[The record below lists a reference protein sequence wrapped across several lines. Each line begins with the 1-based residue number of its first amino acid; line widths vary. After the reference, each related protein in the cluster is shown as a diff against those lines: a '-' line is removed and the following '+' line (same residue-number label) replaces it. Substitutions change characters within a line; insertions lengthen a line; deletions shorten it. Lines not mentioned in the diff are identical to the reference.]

1 MLSYSS
7 KDAAASFSSG
17 DIGLTLLGHVPGIA
31 YAWYIVYENRD
42 ELETHRHRHNGH
54 THAYVAVPA
63 QQQPNYQATAAAAPP
78 AQHPV
83 N

>member
-1 MLSYSS
+1 MLLVLKQGCGCEFLIS
-7 KDAAASFSSG
+7 
-17 DIGLTLLGHVPGIA
+17 IGLTLLGHVPGIA
-31 YAWYIVYENRD
+31 YAWYVVYENRD
-42 ELETHRHRHNGH
+42 ELDTHRHRHNGH

-63 QQQPNYQATAAAAPP
+63 QQHPNYQATAAAIPP